1 MIKVALLTIEQ
12 KDLLIGKEFD
22 KDSYFGPIQDNNDN
36 WVISQTEINLC
47 NNEEFFWVKD
57 LPLIEY
63 NPKIIEI

>member
-36 WVISQTEINLC
+36 WFISQTEINLC

>member
-12 KDLLIGKEFD
+12 KELLIGKEFD

-36 WVISQTEINLC
+36 WFISQTEINLC

>member
-36 WVISQTEINLC
+36 WVISKTEINLC

>member
-1 MIKVALLTIEQ
+1 MKVALLTIEQ

>member
-1 MIKVALLTIEQ
+1 MKVALLTIEQ
-12 KDLLIGKEFD
+12 KDLLIGKEFNT
-22 KDSYFGPIQDNNDN
+22 DSYFNPIQDADDN
-36 WVISQTEINLC
+36 WIITQIEINLC

>member
-12 KDLLIGKEFD
+12 KDLLIGKEFNT
-22 KDSYFGPIQDNNDN
+22 DSYFNPIQDADDN

>member
-12 KDLLIGKEFD
+12 KDLLIGKEFE

>member
-1 MIKVALLTIEQ
+1 MKVALLTIEQ
-12 KDLLIGKEFD
+12 KDLLIGQQFD
-22 KDSYFGPIQDNNDN
+22 LDCYFNPIQDADDN
-36 WVISQTEINLC
+36 WIISQIEINLC

>member
-12 KDLLIGKEFD
+12 KDLLIGKEFNT
-22 KDSYFGPIQDNNDN
+22 DSYFNPIQDADDN
-36 WVISQTEINLC
+36 WIISQIEINLC

>member
-22 KDSYFGPIQDNNDN
+22 KDSYFGPIQGNNDN
-36 WVISQTEINLC
+36 WFISQTEINLC